1 MKKTLIVIIALIFSI
16 TSSQA
21 ACDFLINIGDKGTKL
36 YEKFDMFPM
45 PMFKGQFML
54 PIQSTE
60 LCPNDNLNINIT
72 VEYVFLGNKDD
83 ESEDE
88 FKNANLAA
96 IRMVVFNDENNTES
110 NNLTLMNYAK
120 KVYGDFDTGINPK
133 IFNKYAIFETGQS
146 IVIYKRFYNEEGII
160 DEEIYITNIEYDK
173 KLGEFYNALEEE
185 EAATE
190 SNGETN

>member
-1 MKKTLIVIIALIFSI
+1 
-16 TSSQA
+16 
-21 ACDFLINIGDKGTKL
+21 
-36 YEKFDMFPM
+36 
-45 PMFKGQFML
+45 
-54 PIQSTE
+54 
-60 LCPNDNLNINIT
+60 
-72 VEYVFLGNKDD
+72 
-83 ESEDE
+83 
-88 FKNANLAA
+88 
-96 IRMVVFNDENNTES
+96 
-110 NNLTLMNYAK
+110 MNYAK

>member
-1 MKKTLIVIIALIFSI
+1 MKKTLIVIFTLIFSI
-16 TSSQA
+16 TSAQA

-72 VEYVFLGNKDD
+72 VEYVFLGKKDD

-96 IRMVVFNDENNTES
+96 IRMIVFNDENNTES
-110 NNLTLMNYAK
+110 NKLTLMNYAK

-133 IFNKYAIFETGQS
+133 IFNEYAIFETGQS

-185 EAATE
+185 EAAIE

>member
-36 YEKFDMFPM
+36 YEKFDMYPM

-96 IRMVVFNDENNTES
+96 IRMIVFNDENNTES

-120 KVYGDFDTGINPK
+120 KVYGDFDTGQNPK
-133 IFNKYAIFETGQS
+133 VFNNFMIWEKNNS
-146 IVIYKRFYNEEGII
+146 IIIYKRMFNEEDLIE
-160 DEEIYITNIEYDK
+160 EEIYISNKEYDQ
-173 KLGEFYNALEEE
+173 KLGEFYNQIELKELEQDEQ
-185 EAATE
+185 
-190 SNGETN
+190 TN

>member
-1 MKKTLIVIIALIFSI
+1 MKKIIFTFLIFFSC
-16 TSSQA
+16 SSLAQA
-21 ACDFLINIGDKGTKL
+21 ACDFLINIGDKGTKVF
-36 YEKFDMFPM
+36 EKFAPPM
-45 PMFKGQFML
+45 PGFKGQFYL
-54 PIQSTE
+54 PIQSQE
-60 LCPNDNLNINIT
+60 VCPNDKLNDMIA
-72 VEYVFLGNKDD
+72 VEYVFLG
-83 ESEDE
+83 EEEDT
-88 FKNANLAA
+88 AQLAA
-96 IRMVVFNDENNTES
+96 IRMVVLNDGNNTES
-110 NNLTLMNYAK
+110 DKLTLMNYAK